1 MRRGGNKDGR
11 FLETISATVDL
22 GLKSLSNLTGRGRIL
37 IMRRGGNKD
46 GRFLET
52 ISATVDLGLSTFEVG
67 CVSDP
72 RVAVSDPG
80 VLDPEADLVST
91 K

>member
-11 FLETISATVDL
+11 FLETILATVDL

-46 GRFLET
+46 CGSGYVNFRGWVCF
-52 ISATVDLGLSTFEVG
+52 
-67 CVSDP
+67 
-72 RVAVSDPG
+72 
-80 VLDPEADLVST
+80 
-91 K
+91 